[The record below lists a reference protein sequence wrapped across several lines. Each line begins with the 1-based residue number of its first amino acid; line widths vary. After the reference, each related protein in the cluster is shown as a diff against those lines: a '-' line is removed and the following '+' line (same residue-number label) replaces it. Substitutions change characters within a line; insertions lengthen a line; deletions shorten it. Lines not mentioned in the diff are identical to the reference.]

1 MPKDIQ
7 PESDSTK
14 GSGTID
20 ADPPAQASIAI
31 SHADLNGSTAGR
43 KPFFKRPTVLVAA
56 AVAVVLVL
64 IFGLRYYLH
73 AISHEST
80 DDAFIDGHIIQIS
93 PKVSGHVVKL
103 HITDNQQVNEGDLLV
118 EIDPRDFEAR
128 LAQAK
133 ATLLAAQARHDSS
146 QINVKLTSATSSAAV
161 TQATSGLGQA
171 TSNVQSTKAQMEAMR
186 SRVAQAR
193 VQIKTAQANA
203 EQARAQA
210 AAADAE
216 ATRSAADVKRYQQ
229 LFDLDEVSRQQLDQ
243 AVATARVGSAQLE
256 AARLKVAAADTQVAE
271 ARSAEEVAANGL
283 LQAESQ
289 VRESQARVG
298 EARGQLAGAN
308 SAPQQVAAS
317 RSQVNVSSA
326 EIEQAQAA
334 VQQAELELSYSKI
347 YAPESGRVTR
357 KEVEEGAL
365 LQIGQVLFAIVP
377 DDLWVNANFKETQ
390 LTFMQPGQPVQIDV
404 DAYPDKAFRGHID
417 SIQAGSG
424 AAFSLL
430 PPENATGN
438 FVKVVQR
445 VPVKI
450 VFDEPPDPTHALGPG
465 MSVVPEVKVK

>member
-1 MPKDIQ
+1 MSNDIE
-7 PESDSTK
+7 PEGDSTT
-14 GSGTID
+14 GGGTVE
-20 ADPPAQASIAI
+20 AERPGESSVAI
-31 SHADLNGSTAGR
+31 SQADLHESAGKR
-43 KPFFKRPTVLVAA
+43 TPLFKRRLMIAAA
-56 AVAVVLVL
+56 AVVLLVGI
-64 IFGLRYYLH
+64 IFGTRYYLH

-93 PKVSGHVVKL
+93 PKVSGHVIKL

-128 LAQAK
+128 LAQAR
-133 ATLLAAQARHDSS
+133 ASLLAAQARHNSS

-161 TQATSGLGQA
+161 MQASSGLGQA
-171 TSNVQSTKAQMEAMR
+171 TSNVQSTRAQTEVMR
-186 SRVAQAR
+186 SRLDQAR

-203 EQARAQA
+203 EQARAQS

-216 ATRSAADVKRYQQ
+216 ATRAAADVTRYQQ
-229 LFDLDEVSRQQLDQ
+229 LYDRDEVSHQQFDQ
-243 AVATARVGSAQLE
+243 AVAAARVGKAQLE
-256 AARLKVAAADTQVAE
+256 AARLKVAATDMQVAD
-271 ARSAEEVAANGL
+271 ALAAEEVAANGL

-289 VRESQARVG
+289 IQESQARVG

-308 SAPQQVAAS
+308 AAPDQVAAS

-334 VQQAELELSYSKI
+334 VQQAELELSYTRI
-347 YAPESGRVTR
+347 FAPESGRVTR
-357 KEVEEGAL
+357 KAVEEGAL
-365 LQIGQVLFAIVP
+365 LQVGQVLFAIVP

-390 LTFMQPGQPVQIDV
+390 LTFMQPGQSVEIDV
-404 DAYPDKAFRGHID
+404 DAYPDKAFRGHVD

-430 PPENATGN
+430 PPENASGN
-438 FVKVVQR
+438 YVKVVQR

-450 VFDEPPDPTHALGPG
+450 VFDEPPDPTHSLGPG

>member
-1 MPKDIQ
+1 MSKDIE
-7 PESDSTK
+7 PEGDSTT
-14 GSGTID
+14 GVGTVEAERPGRFSESISKD
-20 ADPPAQASIAI
+20 DLRESASE
-31 SHADLNGSTAGR
+31 R
-43 KPFFKRPTVLVAA
+43 KPFFKRPPVIAA
-56 AVAVVLVL
+56 TAVVLLVGI
-64 IFGLRYYLH
+64 IFGVRYYLH

-93 PKVSGHVVKL
+93 PKVSGHVIKL
-103 HITDNQQVNEGDLLV
+103 HITDNQQVHEGELLV

-128 LAQAK
+128 LAQAR
-133 ATLLAAQARHDSS
+133 ASLLGAQARHDSS
-146 QINVKLTSATSSAAV
+146 RINVKLTSATSSAAV
-161 TQATSGLGQA
+161 LQATSGLGQA
-171 TSNVQSTKAQMEAMR
+171 TSNVQTTRAQTEVMR
-186 SRVAQAR
+186 SRLDQAR

-203 EQARAQA
+203 EQARAQY

-216 ATRSAADVKRYQQ
+216 ATRAAADVKRYQQ
-229 LFDLDEVSRQQLDQ
+229 LYKLDEVSRQQLDQ
-243 AVATARVGSAQLE
+243 AVAAARVGNAQLD
-256 AARLKVAAADTQVAE
+256 AARLKVAAAESQVAD
-271 ARSAEEVAANGL
+271 ASAAEQVAANGL

-298 EARGQLAGAN
+298 EARGQLEGAN
-308 SAPQQVAAS
+308 AAPDQVAAS
-317 RSQVNVSSA
+317 RSQVNVASA

-334 VQQAELELSYSKI
+334 VQQAELDLSYTKL

-357 KEVEEGAL
+357 KAVEEGAL
-365 LQIGQVLFAIVP
+365 LQVGQVLFAIVP

-390 LTFMQPGQPVQIDV
+390 LTFMQPGQLVEIDV
-404 DAYPDKAFRGHID
+404 DAYPDKAFRGHVD

-438 FVKVVQR
+438 YVKVVQR

-450 VFDEPPDPTHALGPG
+450 VFDEPPDPNHSLGPG

>member
-1 MPKDIQ
+1 MSKDIE
-7 PESDSTK
+7 PESSSTTR
-14 GSGTID
+14 GGTVE
-20 ADPPAQASIAI
+20 AGEPGESSVAI
-31 SHADLNGSTAGR
+31 SQADLHESAAER
-43 KPFFKRPTVLVAA
+43 KPFFKRPLVLAASAVILLVAI
-56 AVAVVLVL
+56 
-64 IFGLRYYLH
+64 IFGARTYLH
-73 AISHEST
+73 SISHEST

-93 PKVSGHVVKL
+93 PKVSGHVIKL

-128 LAQAK
+128 LAQAR
-133 ATLLAAQARHDSS
+133 ASLLAAQARHNSS
-146 QINVKLTSATSSAAV
+146 EINVKFTSATSSAAV

-171 TSNVQSTKAQMEAMR
+171 TSNVQSTRAHTEAMR
-186 SRVAQAR
+186 SRLAQAR

-210 AAADAE
+210 AASDAE
-216 ATRSAADVKRYQQ
+216 ATRAAADVKRYQQ
-229 LFDLDEVSRQQLDQ
+229 LYDLDEVSRQQLDQ
-243 AVATARVGSAQLE
+243 AVAAARVGNAQLE
-256 AARLKVAAADTQVAE
+256 AARLKVAATDTQVAE
-271 ARSAEEVAANGL
+271 AMAAEEVAANGV

-308 SAPQQVAAS
+308 AAPQQVAAS

-326 EIEQAQAA
+326 EIEQAKAA
-334 VQQAELELSYSKI
+334 VQQAELELSYSRI
-347 YAPESGRVTR
+347 SAPESGRVTR
-357 KEVEEGAL
+357 KAVEEGAL
-365 LQIGQVLFAIVP
+365 LQVGQVLFAIVP

-390 LTFMQPGQPVQIDV
+390 LTFMKPGQAVEIDV
-404 DAYPDKAFRGHID
+404 DAYPDKAFRGHVD

-438 FVKVVQR
+438 FVKIVQR

-450 VFDEPPDPTHALGPG
+450 VFDEPPDPTHSLGPG

>member
-1 MPKDIQ
+1 MSNDIE
-7 PESDSTK
+7 PEGDSTT
-14 GSGTID
+14 GGGTVE
-20 ADPPAQASIAI
+20 AERPGESSVAI
-31 SHADLNGSTAGR
+31 SQADLHESAGKR
-43 KPFFKRPTVLVAA
+43 TPLFKRPLMIAAA
-56 AVAVVLVL
+56 AVVLLVGI
-64 IFGLRYYLH
+64 IFGTRYYLH

-93 PKVSGHVVKL
+93 PKVSGHVIKL

-128 LAQAK
+128 LAQAR
-133 ATLLAAQARHDSS
+133 ASLLAAQARHNSS

-161 TQATSGLGQA
+161 MQASSGLGQA
-171 TSNVQSTKAQMEAMR
+171 TSNVQSTRAQTEVMR
-186 SRVAQAR
+186 SRLDQAR

-203 EQARAQA
+203 EQARAQS

-216 ATRSAADVKRYQQ
+216 ATRAAADVTRYQQ
-229 LFDLDEVSRQQLDQ
+229 LYDRDEVSHQQFDQ
-243 AVATARVGSAQLE
+243 AVAAARVGKAQLE
-256 AARLKVAAADTQVAE
+256 AARLKVAATDMQVAD
-271 ARSAEEVAANGL
+271 ALAAEEVAANGL

-289 VRESQARVG
+289 IQESQARVG

-308 SAPQQVAAS
+308 AAPDQVAAS

-334 VQQAELELSYSKI
+334 VQQAELELSYTRI
-347 YAPESGRVTR
+347 FAPESGRVTR
-357 KEVEEGAL
+357 KAVEEGAL
-365 LQIGQVLFAIVP
+365 LQVGQVLFAIVP

-390 LTFMQPGQPVQIDV
+390 LTFMQPGQSVEIDV
-404 DAYPDKAFRGHID
+404 DAYPDKAFRGHVD

-430 PPENATGN
+430 PPENASGN
-438 FVKVVQR
+438 YVKVVQR

-450 VFDEPPDPTHALGPG
+450 VFDEPPDPTHSLGPG

>member
-1 MPKDIQ
+1 MSKDKE
-7 PESDSTK
+7 PERDSKTVR
-14 GSGTID
+14 GTVE
-20 ADPPAQASIAI
+20 AERPGESSVAI
-31 SHADLNGSTAGR
+31 SQADLHESASER
-43 KPFFKRPTVLVAA
+43 RPFFKRPPVLAAAGFVLVVGIILGA
-56 AVAVVLVL
+56 
-64 IFGLRYYLH
+64 RYYLH

-93 PKVSGHVVKL
+93 PKVSGHVTKL

-128 LAQAK
+128 LDQAR
-133 ATLLAAQARHDSS
+133 ASLRAAQARRDSS

-161 TQATSGLGQA
+161 MQASSGLGQA
-171 TSNVQSTKAQMEAMR
+171 TSNVQSTRAQTEVMR
-186 SRVAQAR
+186 SRLDQAR
-193 VQIKTAQANA
+193 AQIKTAQANA
-203 EQARAQA
+203 EQARAQY

-216 ATRSAADVKRYQQ
+216 ATRAAADLKRYQQ
-229 LFDLDEVSRQQLDQ
+229 LYDRDEVTRQQLDQ
-243 AVATARVGSAQLE
+243 AIAAARVGNAQLE
-256 AARLKVAAADTQVAE
+256 AARLKVAAADTQVTASL
-271 ARSAEEVAANGL
+271 AAEEVAAHGL

-298 EARGQLAGAN
+298 VARGQLAGAN
-308 SAPQQVAAS
+308 AAPDQVAAS
-317 RSQVNVSSA
+317 RSQVSVSSA
-326 EIEQAQAA
+326 EIEQAEAA

-357 KEVEEGAL
+357 KAVEEGAL
-365 LQIGQVLFAIVP
+365 LQVGQVLFAIVP

-390 LTFMQPGQPVQIDV
+390 LTLMQPGQPVAIDV
-404 DAYPDKAFRGHID
+404 DAYPDKTFRGHVD

-430 PPENATGN
+430 PAENATGN
-438 FVKVVQR
+438 YVKVVQR

-450 VFDEPPDPTHALGPG
+450 VFDERPDPTHSLGPG